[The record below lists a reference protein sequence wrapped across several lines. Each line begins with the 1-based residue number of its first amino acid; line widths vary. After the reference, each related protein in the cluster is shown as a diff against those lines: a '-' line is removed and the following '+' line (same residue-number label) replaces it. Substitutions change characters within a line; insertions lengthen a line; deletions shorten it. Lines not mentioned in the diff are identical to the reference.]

1 VRPDPYAWA
10 VHPEEVAVLAVLAC
24 GYAILVARFRAER
37 WRIACFAAGLTLIA
51 ATELSP
57 LHSLTFQLLTMH
69 LLQNVA
75 LAEWAPLLCVLG
87 IPPAAAAAFTR
98 LPAANVLTHPA
109 VTLPVWLGTY
119 FVWHVPALYDAALE
133 HPDSLLHLEHVCY
146 FVAGCAL
153 WWPLVHRR
161 FAPAVKAGYVAAAF
175 LFGSPLGLLL
185 TFAQRPVYDWYERGR
200 HLWGLRP
207 LADQQLAGVTM
218 VSEQA
223 LVFFAVFSVFFF
235 RFLREA

>member
-10 VHPEEVAVLAVLAC
+10 VHPEEVAALLVLAV
-24 GYAILVARFRAER
+24 GYALVVMRFPASS
-37 WRIACFAAGLTLIA
+37 WRSACFAAGLALIV
-51 ATELSP
+51 ATEVSP
-57 LHSLTFQLLTMH
+57 LHSLTFHALTMH
-69 LLQNVA
+69 LLQNVV
-75 LAEWAPLLCVLG
+75 LAEWAPALCVLG
-87 IPPAAAAAFTR
+87 VPPAAAAAFAR
-98 LPAANVLTHPA
+98 LPGTNVLTYPA
-109 VTLPVWLGTY
+109 LTLTLWLATY
-119 FVWHVPALYDAALE
+119 FVWHIPSLYDAALE
-133 HPDSLLHLEHVCY
+133 NPDSLLHLEHACY

-153 WWPLVHRR
+153 WWPLVHRPFR
-161 FAPAVKAGYVAAAF
+161 APVKAGYVAAAF

-185 TFAQRPVYDWYERGR
+185 TFVPRPVYDWYERGPY
-200 HLWGLRP
+200 LWGLRP

>member
-1 VRPDPYAWA
+1 MLL
-10 VHPEEVAVLAVLAC
+10 VLAA
-24 GYAILVARFRAER
+24 GYALVLRRYAAPR
-37 WRIACFAAGLTLIA
+37 WRIACFAGGLALIA

-57 LHSLTFQLLTMH
+57 LHSLTFHLLTMH

-75 LAEWAPLLCVLG
+75 LAEWAPVLCVLG
-87 IPPAAAAAFTR
+87 VPPAAAAALAR
-98 LPAANVLTHPA
+98 IPGASVLTHPA
-109 VTLPVWLGTY
+109 LTLPVWLATY

-146 FVAGCAL
+146 FAAGCAL
-153 WWPLVHRR
+153 WWPLVHRPFR
-161 FAPAVKAGYVAAAF
+161 AAVKAGYVAAAF

-185 TFAQRPVYDWYERGR
+185 TFVPRPVYDWYERAP
-200 HLWGLRP
+200 HLWGLQP

-223 LVFFAVFSVFFF
+223 LVFFAVFTAFFF
-235 RFLREA
+235 RFLRES